1 MPVQYAVKTTPRI
14 LYLLLS
20 CTVLLFVFT
29 GFAPVIKID
38 TYLVNPQQQHLQMF
52 YKNGNSAYR
61 SIDNLK
67 EHIQQQNKK
76 LLFAMNGG
84 MYQTDNSPLGLY
96 IENGVQITGI
106 NKRSGSGNFYMN
118 PNGVLYI
125 TTAGKAAICPTNSYP
140 GNSNVKYATQSG
152 PMLVIDDSINPLFKS
167 GSANLNIRNGVG
179 LLPGN
184 KLLFAISAQPINF
197 YDFADFFKKAGCRN
211 ALYLDGYVSR
221 AYIPEKGRYDEDG
234 DFGVLIAV
242 TKP

>member
-1 MPVQYAVKTTPRI
+1 
-14 LYLLLS
+14 
-20 CTVLLFVFT
+20 
-29 GFAPVIKID
+29 
-38 TYLVNPQQQHLQMF
+38 MF

-61 SIDNLK
+61 SIANLK
-67 EHIQQQNKK
+67 KQIQQQKQT

-96 IENGVQITGI
+96 IENGEQITSI
-106 NKRSGSGNFYMN
+106 NKRSGSGNFYME

-125 TTAGKAAICPTNSYP
+125 TTVGKAAICPTKSYP

-179 LLPGN
+179 LLAGN

-234 DFGVLIAV
+234 DFGVIIAV